1 MWLDLV
7 TLLIGG
13 FPKCYRS
20 IPDTQKLSSALEWL
34 RLIVYHQSSREICKS
49 GNSIIQDLAT
59 MLSDSVKIAAIQFP
73 MPKNIS
79 RHKIIFIGKLGDK
92 LWRNNEK
99 YNFWFLKKNLANF
112 SKT

>member
-34 RLIVYHQSSREICKS
+34 RLIVYYQSSREICKS

-79 RHKIIFIGKLGDK
+79 RRKKLGDK
-92 LWRNNEK
+92 LWQNNEK
-99 YNFWFLKKNLANF
+99 KNNFWFLNF
-112 SKT
+112 F